1 MKLEKKRYEDIII
14 LRFVGE
20 FDTFNLPLFS
30 ERMDRMIGAGNHLFV
45 MNVRL
50 LTFIN
55 STALGYL
62 IRTSKR
68 LKELGG
74 ELVLAEPSKFVR
86 RTLVTLGL
94 DQAFPVY
101 ESNADA
107 LVHFKKGADAG
118 KVDFEGTEQDESLHG
133 EMPILFYKTVTEGEA
148 PPNQVGRIVS
158 LYTDG
163 LTFRYEPSGDS
174 DPAEAYLTR
183 HTKLKLKF
191 RQPFALKDHYFEM
204 DADVEDVGTV
214 EDVEE
219 GGSRVLTIRVVY
231 GDVKESDRKF
241 LDQFVADQ
249 QMWRGEVS
257 DD

>member
-1 MKLEKKRYEDIII
+1 MKLEKKRYEDIVI

-30 ERMDRMIGAGNHLFV
+30 ERMDRMIEAGDVLFV

-68 LKELGG
+68 LKEAGG
-74 ELVLAEPSKFVR
+74 EMVLAQPSKFVR

-94 DQAFPVY
+94 DQAFPVF
-101 ESNADA
+101 ESDADA
-107 LVHFKKGADAG
+107 LLHFKRGADVG
-118 KVDFEGTEQDESLHG
+118 KVDLQGTEQDETLHG
-133 EMPILFYKTVTEGEA
+133 EMPVLFYKTVVGGEA

-158 LYTDG
+158 LYQDG
-163 LTFRYEPSGDS
+163 LAFRYEPATEG
-174 DPAEAYLTR
+174 DPAEAYLEPSTTL
-183 HTKLKLKF
+183 HIKF

-204 DADVEDVGTV
+204 DAEVKDVTTLDEL
-214 EDVEE
+214 EE
-219 GGSRVLTIRVVY
+219 GGARILTIRVQY
-231 GDVKESDRKF
+231 GDVKDTDRQT
-241 LDQFVADQ
+241 LDQFVQDQ
-249 QMWRGEVS
+249 QMWRGEVAE
-257 DD
+257 

>member
-30 ERMDRMIGAGNHLFV
+30 ERMDRMIEAGDVNFV

-62 IRTSKR
+62 IRTAKR
-68 LKELGG
+68 VKEAGG
-74 ELVLAEPSKFVR
+74 EMVLAQPSKFVK

-94 DQAFPVY
+94 DQAFKVF
-101 ESNADA
+101 ESDADA
-107 LVHFKKGADAG
+107 LLHFKRGADVG
-118 KVDFEGTEQDESLHG
+118 KVDLQGTEQDETLHG
-133 EMPILFYKTVTEGEA
+133 EMPILFYKAVTEGTA

-158 LYTDG
+158 LYGDG
-163 LTFRYEPSGDS
+163 LTFRYEPAEDS
-174 DPAEAYLTR
+174 DPAEAYLVPE
-183 HTKLKLKF
+183 TKLHLKF

-204 DADVEDVGTV
+204 DADVQDVTTLD
-214 EDVEE
+214 ELEE
-219 GGSRVLTIRVVY
+219 GGARVLTIRVTY
-231 GDVKESDRKF
+231 GDLKDSDRQT
-241 LDQFVADQ
+241 LDQFVQDQ
-249 QMWRGEVS
+249 QMWRGEVTP
-257 DD
+257 

>member
-1 MKLEKKRYEDIII
+1 MKLEKKRYEDVII

-30 ERMDRMIGAGNHLFV
+30 ERMDRMIDAGNRKFI

-62 IRTSKR
+62 IKTGKR
-68 LKELGG
+68 LKEAGG
-74 ELVLAEPSKFVR
+74 AMVLAQPSKFVR

-94 DQAFPVY
+94 DQVFSVF
-101 ESNADA
+101 ESDADA
-107 LVHFKKGADAG
+107 LVHFEKGAQVG
-118 KVDFEGTEQDESLHG
+118 QVDFGGTEQDETLHG
-133 EMPILFYKTVTEGEA
+133 EMPVLFYKTVTVGEA

-158 LYTDG
+158 LYDDG
-163 LTFRYEPSGDS
+163 LTFRYEPAGEGDL
-174 DPAEAYLTR
+174 AEAYLESNA
-183 HTKLKLKF
+183 KLHIKF

-204 DADVEDVGTV
+204 DADVKDVSTV
-214 EDVEE
+214 DELEE
-219 GGSRVLTIRVVY
+219 GGSSILTIRVIY
-231 GDVKESDRKF
+231 GSVKDSDRKT
-241 LDQFVADQ
+241 LDQFVQDQ

-257 DD
+257 KD

>member
-1 MKLEKKRYEDIII
+1 MRLEKKRYEDIII

-30 ERMDRMIGAGNHLFV
+30 ERMDRMIDAGNVKFV

-62 IRTSKR
+62 IKTSKR
-68 LKELGG
+68 LTAEGG
-74 ELVLAEPSKFVR
+74 EMVLAQPSKFVK

-101 ESNADA
+101 ESDADA
-107 LVHFKKGADAG
+107 LVHFKKGASLG
-118 KVDFEGTEQDESLHG
+118 QVDLEGTEQDDSLHG
-133 EMPILFYKTVTEGEA
+133 EMPVLFYKTVTSGEA

-158 LYTDG
+158 LYQDG
-163 LTFRYEPSGDS
+163 LTFRYEPAAEGDL
-174 DPAEAYLTR
+174 AEEYLQPSTTLR
-183 HTKLKLKF
+183 IKF
-191 RQPFALKDHYFEM
+191 RQPFALKEHYFEM
-204 DADVEDVGTV
+204 DADVKDVNRADEDGKDVLTV
-214 EDVEE
+214 
-219 GGSRVLTIRVVY
+219 RVLY
-231 GDVKESDRKF
+231 GTLKDADRQT
-241 LDQFVADQ
+241 LDQFVQDQ
-249 QMWRGEVS
+249 EMWRGEVT

>member
-1 MKLEKKRYEDIII
+1 MKLEKKRYEDITI

-30 ERMDRMIGAGNHLFV
+30 ERMDRMIESGNLQYV

-68 LKELGG
+68 LKEAGG
-74 ELVLAEPSKFVR
+74 EMVIAQPSKFVR

-94 DQAFPVY
+94 DQAFPVF
-101 ESNADA
+101 ESDTDA
-107 LVHFKKGADAG
+107 LMHLKRGADVG
-118 KVDFEGTEQDESLHG
+118 KVDLVGTEQDETLHG
-133 EMPILFYKTVTEGEA
+133 EMPVLFYKAVESGEV

-158 LYTDG
+158 LYGDG
-163 LTFRYEPSGDS
+163 LAFRYEPSKEG
-174 DPAEAYLTR
+174 DPAEEYLHPETTL
-183 HTKLKLKF
+183 HIKF

-204 DADVEDVGTV
+204 DALVKDVTSLDEL
-214 EDVEE
+214 EE
-219 GGSRVLTIRVVY
+219 GGARILTVRLEY
-231 GDVKESDRKF
+231 GKVSDTDRQT
-241 LDQFVADQ
+241 LDQFVQDQ
-249 QMWRGEVS
+249 QMWRSEVKES
-257 DD
+257 